1 MYSSANECQN
11 FVSHKVD
18 DTLALY
24 HMLLRLA
31 LPSAS
36 ASPCHVMFSKE
47 RLHDVRAQE
56 KVGRKQSR
64 VALDAI
70 D

>member
-31 LPSAS
+31 LPSAG
-36 ASPCHVMFSKE
+36 ASP
-47 RLHDVRAQE
+47 RHDGFRKNGYMTYAGRWADA
-56 KVGRKQSR
+56 KSRRVGR
-64 VALDAI
+64 D
-70 D
+70 